1 LTQSVRWIPLP
12 EAGGHFQE
20 WVMGQRSA
28 GKFEI
33 DEVQLG
39 KG

>member
-1 LTQSVRWIPLP
+1 LTQSVRWIPLS
-12 EAGGHFQE
+12 EAGDHFQE
-20 WVMGQRSA
+20 WVTGQGSA